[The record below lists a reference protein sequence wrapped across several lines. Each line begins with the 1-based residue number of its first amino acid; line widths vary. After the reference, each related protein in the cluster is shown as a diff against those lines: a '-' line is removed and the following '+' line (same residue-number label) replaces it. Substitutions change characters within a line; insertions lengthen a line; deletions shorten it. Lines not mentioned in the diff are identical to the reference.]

1 MMNFKIVTLNLCL
14 GLKNKKRFS
23 EEYFV
28 ARENKCVITTRDR
41 DRKFIKQKHTQNTTF
56 QPRIR
61 N

>member
-28 ARENKCVITTRDR
+28 ARKNKCVITTRNR
-41 DRKFIKQKHTQNTTF
+41 DQKFI
-56 QPRIR
+56 
-61 N
+61 